1 MTQRTEARFKAVSRV
16 NYNIGNG
23 STLRYN
29 IIVFNEGGTYNTS
42 NYKYTV
48 DNAGTYLIGYSHTK
62 RFASFATQYPA
73 YSYLELTR
81 GGISTTISSS
91 SCVTKSGGI
100 IISNYLM
107 YQFEEGDIIGVKALS
122 GQPRMNQ
129 NSYSGTDVKNSF
141 FGIKLN
147 Y

>member
-16 NYNIGNG
+16 NWNFG
-23 STLRYN
+23 SGGTLQYN

-42 NYKYTV
+42 TRSYTV

-62 RFASFATQYPA
+62 RYSSFATQYPA

-81 GGISTTISSS
+81 GSISTTISSS
-91 SCVTKSGGI
+91 SGVTASGAV
-100 IISNYLM
+100 IISNYSIH
-107 YQFEEGDIIGVKALS
+107 QFEEGDIIAVKALS
-122 GQPRMNQ
+122 GQPRMN
-129 NSYSGTDVKNSF
+129 SSGYSGPDVKNSF

>member
-1 MTQRTEARFKAVSRV
+1 MTQRTEARFKAVNRTT
-16 NYNIGNG
+16 NNTGNG
-23 STLRYN
+23 SNLRYN

-42 NYKYTV
+42 NYEYTV

-62 RFASFATQYPA
+62 RFANSPAQYPA

-81 GGISTTISSS
+81 GSISTTISSS
-91 SCVTKSGGI
+91 SGVTASGAV
-100 IISNYLM
+100 IISNYSIH
-107 YQFEEGDIIGVKALS
+107 QFEEGDIIAVKALS
-122 GQPRMNQ
+122 GQPRMN
-129 NSYSGTDVKNSF
+129 SSGYSGPDVKNSF

>member
-1 MTQRTEARFKAVSRV
+1 MTQRTEARFKAVNRTT
-16 NYNIGNG
+16 NNTGNG
-23 STLRYN
+23 SNLRYN

-42 NYKYTV
+42 NYEYTV

-62 RFASFATQYPA
+62 RFSSFATQYPA

-91 SCVTKSGGI
+91 SGVTASGGV
-100 IISNYLM
+100 IISNYSIH
-107 YQFEEGDIIGVKALS
+107 QFEEGDIIAVKALS
-122 GQPRMNQ
+122 GQPRMN
-129 NSYSGTDVKNSF
+129 SSGYSGPDVKNSF